1 MTTADDSNTAK
12 TRQII
17 NRFLAKLTKDEPQM
31 YYSSTA
37 EVARVLFLMIKEHQN
52 RLEIEEQLLVK
63 GLTSRDI
70 EMILGFHH

>member
-12 TRQII
+12 KRQII
-17 NRFLAKLTKDEPQM
+17 NRFLAKLTRDEPQM
-31 YYSSTA
+31 YYASTA
-37 EVARVLFLMIKEHQN
+37 EVARALFLMIKEHQN